1 MRAMFSLARKLQ
13 NSIDYNGVTYELKL
27 AFDNVLLVFDVL
39 KDDNI
44 DDLFKVDVVMD
55 LLLTQPHELEDEQM
69 VELYTL
75 IMETVILQGKK
86 QEVKR
91 DLAGNVIEED
101 EDDKKLY
108 SLEEDAQYIYASF
121 LYDYQ
126 IDLIDQQGKMHWFK
140 FNALLASLSDD
151 TMFKRVID
159 IRQRKPN
166 KHMSTE
172 EKSNL
177 MKLQQL
183 YALKKSQEEI
193 EFEAMDLAEKQAYIK
208 QKMAERGE

>member
-1 MRAMFSLARKLQ
+1 MFSLARKLQ
-13 NSIDYNGVTYELKL
+13 NSIDYNGVTYKLNL

-39 KDDNI
+39 KDENI

-55 LLLTQPHELEDEQM
+55 LLLTHPHELEDEQM

-86 QEVKR
+86 EEVKR

-166 KHMSTE
+166 KHMTCE

-177 MKLQQL
+177 MKLKQL

>member
-1 MRAMFSLARKLQ
+1 MFSLARKLQ
-13 NSIDYNGVTYELKL
+13 NSIDYNGVTYELNL

-39 KDDNI
+39 KDENI
-44 DDLFKVDVVMD
+44 DDLFKVFVVMD

-86 QEVKR
+86 EEVKR

-166 KHMSTE
+166 KHMTAE

-177 MKLQQL
+177 TQLKKL

>member
-1 MRAMFSLARKLQ
+1 MFSLARKLQ
-13 NSIDYNGVTYELKL
+13 NSIDYNGVTYKLNL

-39 KDDNI
+39 KDENI

-86 QEVKR
+86 EEVKR

-166 KHMSTE
+166 KHMTGE

-177 MKLQQL
+177 MKLKQL

>member
-1 MRAMFSLARKLQ
+1 MFSLARKLQ
-13 NSIDYNGVTYELKL
+13 NSIDYNGVTYELNL

-39 KDDNI
+39 KDENI
-44 DDLFKVDVVMD
+44 DDLFKVFVVMD
-55 LLLTQPHELEDEQM
+55 LLLTQPHELEDEQI

-86 QEVKR
+86 EEVKR

-166 KHMSTE
+166 KHMTAE

-177 MKLQQL
+177 TQLKKL

>member
-1 MRAMFSLARKLQ
+1 MFSLARKLQ
-13 NSIDYNGVTYELKL
+13 NSIDYNGVTYKL
-27 AFDNVLLVFDVL
+27 NLTFDNVLLVFDVL
-39 KDDNI
+39 KDENI

-91 DLAGNVIEED
+91 DLAGNVIDED

-166 KHMSTE
+166 KHMTAE

-177 MKLQQL
+177 TQLKKL

>member
-1 MRAMFSLARKLQ
+1 MFSLARKLQ
-13 NSIDYNGVTYELKL
+13 NSIDYNGVTYKLNL

-39 KDDNI
+39 KDENI

-91 DLAGNVIEED
+91 DLAGNVIDED

-166 KHMSTE
+166 KHMTAE

-177 MKLQQL
+177 MQLKKL

>member
-1 MRAMFSLARKLQ
+1 MFSLARKLQ
-13 NSIDYNGVTYELKL
+13 NSIDYNGVTYKLNL

-39 KDDNI
+39 KDENI

-55 LLLTQPHELEDEQM
+55 LLLTHPHELEDEQM

-86 QEVKR
+86 EEVKR

-166 KHMSTE
+166 KHMTGE

-177 MKLQQL
+177 MKLKQL

>member
-1 MRAMFSLARKLQ
+1 MFSLARKLQ
-13 NSIDYNGVTYELKL
+13 NSIDYNGVTYKLNL

-39 KDDNI
+39 KDENI

-91 DLAGNVIEED
+91 DLAGNVIDED

-121 LYDYQ
+121 LYDYN
-126 IDLIDQQGKMHWFK
+126 INLFKEQGTLHWFE

-166 KHMSTE
+166 KHMTGE

-177 MKLQQL
+177 MKLKQL

>member
-1 MRAMFSLARKLQ
+1 MFSLARKLQ
-13 NSIDYNGVTYELKL
+13 NSIDYNGVTYKLNL

-39 KDDNI
+39 KDENI

-86 QEVKR
+86 EEVKR

-166 KHMSTE
+166 KHMSGE

>member
-1 MRAMFSLARKLQ
+1 MFSLARKLQ
-13 NSIDYNGVTYELKL
+13 NSIDYNGVTYKLNL

-39 KDDNI
+39 KDENI

-75 IMETVILQGKK
+75 IMETIILQGKK

-91 DLAGNVIEED
+91 DLAGNVIDED

-166 KHMSTE
+166 KHMTGE

-177 MKLQQL
+177 MKLKQL

>member
-1 MRAMFSLARKLQ
+1 MFSLARKLQ

>member
-1 MRAMFSLARKLQ
+1 MFSLARKLQ
-13 NSIDYNGVTYELKL
+13 NSIDYSGTDYRLNL

-39 KDDNI
+39 KDDTI
-44 DDLFKVDVVMD
+44 DDLFKVVVILD
-55 LLLTQPHELEDEQM
+55 LLLIDGHELPDEQM

-91 DLAGNVIEED
+91 DLAGNVIEDD

-121 LYDYQ
+121 LYDYN
-126 IDLIDQQGKMHWFK
+126 INLFKEQGILHWYE

-166 KHMSTE
+166 KHMTSE

-177 MKLQQL
+177 MKLKQL

>member
-1 MRAMFSLARKLQ
+1 MFSLARKLQ
-13 NSIDYNGVTYELKL
+13 NSIDYNGVTYKLNL

-39 KDDNI
+39 KDENI

-91 DLAGNVIEED
+91 DLAGNVIDED

-159 IRQRKPN
+159 IRQRMPN
-166 KHMSTE
+166 KHMTGE

-177 MKLQQL
+177 MKLKQL

>member
-1 MRAMFSLARKLQ
+1 MFSLARKLQ
-13 NSIDYNGVTYELKL
+13 NSIDFNGVTYELNL

-39 KDDNI
+39 KDNAI
-44 DDLFKVDVVMD
+44 DDLFKVAVVLD
-55 LLLTQPHELEDEQM
+55 LLLTNGHELLDEQM

-91 DLAGNVIEED
+91 DLAGNVIADNEE
-101 EDDKKLY
+101 DKKLY

-166 KHMSTE
+166 KHMSAE

-177 MKLQQL
+177 MKLKQV

-208 QKMAERGE
+208 QKLAERGE

>member
-1 MRAMFSLARKLQ
+1 MFSLARKLQ
-13 NSIDYNGVTYELKL
+13 NSIDYNGVTYKLNL

-39 KDDNI
+39 KDENI

-75 IMETVILQGKK
+75 IMETIILQGKK

-166 KHMSTE
+166 KHMTSE
-172 EKSNL
+172 KKSNL
-177 MKLQQL
+177 MKLKQL